1 MKKFSNIQRF
11 KDFYLNESK
20 KYTSSKINLGG
31 DIFLNE
37 DAPSNKDK
45 ADSYRSIAYKLA
57 EIFALYGFFF
67 AQKEGFF
74 DPKNWSKLMDQ
85 IIQIKDP
92 KARWDMILKMSKFF
106 QSKTASP
113 ALKPVQGE
121 FGYRGNY
128 DYGQE
133 TEDLP
138 KATEFLKAASDA
150 AFKSYTPEEQKRALE
165 IMDEIL
171 KNIQPLKMTRDTSI
185 KEGVKY
191 LNPTE
196 SDLLRTADASGNKLM
211 NMYNV
216 LDNLKTAYPESAT
229 EIDAFINSSII
240 PNVDKVRSF
249 IQVDIPKVS
258 GPATVGFMKKLQAF
272 DQTIDALIPR
282 SQELRNRIVKTYQ
295 PMSASK
301 EFEDHA
307 MAIILKVREGIMK
320 QAEQNARWVKSGDV
334 VAGQTD
340 ITDPKYSKDLQV
352 TKDAEKKEQNKRMR
366 QKAADDLADFL
377 SKKYTLR

>member
-1 MKKFSNIQRF
+1 MKFSEIRRF
-11 KDFYLNESK
+11 KDFHLNESG
-20 KYTSSKINLGG
+20 KYLSSVKVIGEN
-31 DIFLNE
+31 FLLAEE
-37 DAPSNKDK
+37 DSTRKDK
-45 ADSYRSIAYKLA
+45 VDSYRSIAYKLA

-67 AQKEGFF
+67 AQKKGFF

-92 KARWDMILKMSKFF
+92 AARWDMIMKMSKFL
-106 QSKTASP
+106 QTKTASP
-113 ALKPVQGE
+113 SLKPVQGE

-138 KATEFLKAASDA
+138 KATEFLKSASNA
-150 AFKSYTPEEQKRALE
+150 AFKSFTQEEQKRALG

-171 KNIQPLKMTRDTSI
+171 RNIQPLKMSRETSI
-185 KEGVKY
+185 QEGIKY
-191 LNPTE
+191 LIPTE

-216 LDNLKTAYPESAT
+216 LDNLKTAYPDSST
-229 EIDAFINSSII
+229 EIDSFINGYII

-249 IQVDIPKVS
+249 IQNEIPKVS
-258 GPATVGFMKKLQAF
+258 GQASVGFMKKLQNF

-282 SQELRNRIVKTYQ
+282 SQELRNKIVKTYQ
-295 PMSASK
+295 PIAASK
-301 EFEDHA
+301 EFEDSA
-307 MAIILKVREGIMK
+307 MAIILKVRQGILR
-320 QAEQNARWVKSGDV
+320 QAEENARWTKSGDV
-334 VAGQTD
+334 VAGQTN

-352 TKDAEKKEQNKRMR
+352 QQDEEKKKKNR
-366 QKAADDLADFL
+366 QLRQRGVDDLADFL
-377 SKKYTLR
+377 TKKYTLK